1 MTDLLTREEYKALAA
16 SLTLPTNAFIDGSYR
31 PAASGNTFETVN
43 PATGETLA
51 SVAACGEEDVD
62 FAVLKAREAFEDG
75 RWSKLHPSER
85 KDTLIRFAK
94 LITRNRRELAVMESL
109 DSGKTIY
116 DCETVDVPETIH
128 CLKWHAEAIDKIYDQ
143 VSPASDDHIA
153 MIVRE
158 PVGVVGLVLPW
169 NFPLL
174 MLAWKIGPAL
184 AAGCRFERLDVNSN
198 LKVEFK
204 LECDVQIRN
213 RI

>member
-1 MTDLLTREEYKALAA
+1 M
-16 SLTLPTNAFIDGSYR
+16 
-31 PAASGNTFETVN
+31 
-43 PATGETLA
+43 
-51 SVAACGEEDVD
+51 AACGEEDVD

-174 MLAWKIGPAL
+174 MLAWKSARRWRQDVRSSSSRPKKHRSPPCALRNLPWKPAFRGVSSMSFPAPVRASVNRL
-184 AAGCRFERLDVNSN
+184 AGTWMST
-198 LKVEFK
+198 
-204 LECDVQIRN
+204 
-213 RI
+213 